1 MRLSRAVALIGS
13 VITLVQALLLIY
25 EREGICFNDGCE
37 VVDSLTTVDPVFIN
51 LGGFAFFQ
59 VVFWSIWLARN
70 KPQRLGVVRVF
81 LLAGMAVEAV
91 LVSFQYLVAQI
102 FCSYC
107 LLILGLVIILNLLAG
122 VRHVVAAM
130 IIFAAVLTGF
140 ASLQFSAAG
149 GRLVDRL
156 DEGVFA
162 TLSGSDSG
170 SGEER
175 RYLFFSSTCKYC
187 EEVIVSLQDGFD
199 CGVQFN
205 PIDEITEFALPQAKR
220 QPAYQ
225 PSINKT
231 FLQQLNLDQIP
242 VLYVER
248 ETGFQAI
255 TGAGPILDYLEVEC
269 GEEPRLQPTMEL
281 NGVSRDPALDFL
293 QPQDEAC
300 SVSTDCE
307 EIEGVPAPAQQ

>member
-13 VITLVQALLLIY
+13 AITLVQALLLIY

-37 VVDSLTTVDPVFIN
+37 VVDSLTTVDPILIN

-59 VVFWSIWLARN
+59 LVFWSMWLARN

-81 LLAGMAVEAV
+81 LLAGIAVEAV

-107 LLILGLVIILNLLAG
+107 LLILGFVIILNLLAG
-122 VRHVVAAM
+122 VRHVVAAI
-130 IIFAAVLTGF
+130 IIFSAVLTSF
-140 ASLQFSAAG
+140 ASLQFGGAG

-162 TLSGSDSG
+162 SLDGPG
-170 SGEER
+170 QEK

-205 PIDEITEFALPQAKR
+205 PIDEITEFALPQANR

-225 PSINKT
+225 PSINKS
-231 FLQQLNLDQIP
+231 FLQQLNLDQVP
-242 VLYVER
+242 VLYVEL

-269 GEEPRLQPTMEL
+269 REEPKLDPTMEL
-281 NGVSRDPALDFL
+281 NGISRDPALDFL
-293 QPQDEAC
+293 LPQDEAC

-307 EIEGVPAPAQQ
+307 EIEGVPEPEQQ